1 MSTVPVLEVRD
12 LKLYFTSLTRGAIRA
27 VDGVS
32 FHLNEGEVLG
42 IVGESGSGKSVTSLG
57 IMGLVPPNGRI
68 ESGQVLLDGE
78 DLTSKSDRELRD
90 IRGGK
95 IAMILQDPM
104 SSLNPSYTVGFQVS
118 EAVSLHQGLR
128 GKTLL
133 DRVVEALKLLKIP
146 AAETRVSSYPHQLSG
161 GMRQRVSGA
170 IGLSCE
176 PRVLIADEPTTSLD
190 VTVQAQYLRLLKEI
204 QEEEGLSIILIT
216 HDLGIV
222 ARLCHRVAVMY
233 GGRIVEIATTEEIFD
248 TPSHPY
254 TISLLRNMP
263 KIEGVDRLES
273 IDGEPPDPADFP
285 PGCRFAPRCPWARD
299 KCHDAYPEL
308 VTITPGHTASC
319 WFVGE
324 LET

>member
-78 DLTSKSDRELRD
+78 DLTRKSDRELRD

-133 DRVVEALKLLKIP
+133 ARVVEALKLLKIP

-204 QEEEGLSIILIT
+204 QEKEGARDHLDHPRSRDRGAALPSGSRDVRRSYCRDRDYGRDFRHAFASI
-216 HDLGIV
+216 HHQPSAEHAED
-222 ARLCHRVAVMY
+222 R
-233 GGRIVEIATTEEIFD
+233 GRGPA
-248 TPSHPY
+248 
-254 TISLLRNMP
+254 
-263 KIEGVDRLES
+263 GVDRRGTSRSGGLS
-273 IDGEPPDPADFP
+273 
-285 PGCRFAPRCPWARD
+285 PGLPLRAPVP
-299 KCHDAYPEL
+299 L
-308 VTITPGHTASC
+308 GPGQMP
-319 WFVGE
+319 
-324 LET
+324 

>member
-233 GGRIVEIATTEEIFD
+233 GGRIVEIGTTEEIFD
-248 TPSHPY
+248 TPLASIHHQP
-254 TISLLRNMP
+254 SAEHAEDRGRGP
-263 KIEGVDRLES
+263 AGVDRRGTSRSGGLS
-273 IDGEPPDPADFP
+273 PGLPLRPPVPLG
-285 PGCRFAPRCPWARD
+285 PGQMP
-299 KCHDAYPEL
+299 
-308 VTITPGHTASC
+308 
-319 WFVGE
+319 
-324 LET
+324 